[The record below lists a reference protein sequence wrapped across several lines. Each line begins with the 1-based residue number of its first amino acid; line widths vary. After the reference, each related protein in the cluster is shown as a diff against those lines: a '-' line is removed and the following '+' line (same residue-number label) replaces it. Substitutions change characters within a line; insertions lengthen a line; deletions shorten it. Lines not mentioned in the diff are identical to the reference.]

1 MHQKDGSQ
9 RSEPAKVEDVAQRK
23 RRFALRW
30 SLQTLFLVTAV
41 VAVWVAVFHYR
52 QQNTRLERE
61 VASIRQMAR
70 EFVVEDEEQ
79 IAIVMLPQ
87 TWFDES
93 RWKIHLPKGDYV
105 MRLAT
110 RQVSEKG
117 LAPVLDE
124 TPISPGRHEIELLH
138 SDQRDCREI
147 TVTFDGQSL
156 IEVVERPDWFPG
168 HGSVGGSE
176 IGACEQLSPGKPVVL
191 FRRRFT
197 RPSKTGQSP
206 TPKGPTEGLMLW
218 IEPVE
223 PSGEAGAQCR

>member
-1 MHQKDGSQ
+1 M
-9 RSEPAKVEDVAQRK
+9 AQRK
-23 RRFALRW
+23 RRFVLRW

-52 QQNTRLERE
+52 QQNARLERE
-61 VASIRQMAR
+61 VASMRQMAR

-87 TWFDES
+87 MWFDES

-110 RQVSEKG
+110 RQVAEKG
-117 LAPVLDE
+117 LAPVVDE
-124 TPISPGRHEIELLH
+124 TPISSGRHEIELLQ
-138 SDQRDCREI
+138 SDQGDCRKI
-147 TVTFDGQSL
+147 MVTVGEQPL
-156 IEVVERPDWFPG
+156 IEVVERPDWHPG
-168 HGSVGGSE
+168 HGSLGGSE
-176 IGACEQLSPGKPVVL
+176 FGACTQLSPGKPVVL

-218 IEPVE
+218 IEPVAS
-223 PSGEAGAQCR
+223 PDKAGRGIPQEHDGTMGSS